1 MQGFNPGV
9 AGNDDVRVV
18 PEPLQSAIPDI
29 PVNIIIG
36 ACGHSKKFNVPYS
49 SQDESDDDNPSR
61 KSWRSEE
68 LTDREEVG
76 DSRNRQRGHEVWP
89 TSVAEVARADR

>member
-1 MQGFNPGV
+1 MEGFWGMQGFNPGV

-36 ACGHSKKFNVPYS
+36 ACGLSKKIKVPHS
-49 SQDESDDDNPSR
+49 SEDETNDKDTSG
-61 KSWRSEE
+61 KSCGKEK
-68 LTDREEVG
+68 L
-76 DSRNRQRGHEVWP
+76 
-89 TSVAEVARADR
+89 ADG